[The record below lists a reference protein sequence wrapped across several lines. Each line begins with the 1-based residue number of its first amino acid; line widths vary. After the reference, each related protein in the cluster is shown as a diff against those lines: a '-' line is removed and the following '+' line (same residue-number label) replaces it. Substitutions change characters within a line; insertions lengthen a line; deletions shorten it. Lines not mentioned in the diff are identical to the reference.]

1 MREVSVSITL
11 VALSFVLSLIWGGS
25 LIKLMR
31 YFKIGKIIREDG
43 PESHSEKLGTPTMGG
58 FIILVPVIILTIL
71 LNAATV
77 LGFDISGLSVLVPL
91 GVMVVF
97 SILGAIDD
105 WEGIRGPRKG
115 LGMSAKTKF
124 LMQTIFALITSFLLK
139 YALHVPELYWP
150 GYPDAIPLGVAY
162 IPIATIIIV
171 GFSNAMNFTDGLDG
185 LASLISITAFAA
197 YGVISLMQGQTFL
210 ANFCFTIVGALL
222 GFLWFNVHP
231 AQLFMGDTGSLAL
244 GAALGTVALMTGH
257 WLLLPLIAIIPVSEV
272 LSVVLQIAYFKF
284 AGGKRLFKMAPLHHH
299 FELSGWSETQVVQRF
314 WIINLL
320 FVLIGIA
327 ISMVR

>member
-1 MREVSVSITL
+1 MRETSVSIML
-11 VALSFVLSLIWGGS
+11 VILSFVLSLIWGGP

-31 YFKIGKIIREDG
+31 HFKIGKIIRVDG
-43 PESHSEKLGTPTMGG
+43 PESHIKKLGTPTMGG
-58 FIILVPVIILTIL
+58 FIIILPVVILTIL

-77 LGFDISGLSVLVPL
+77 LGLDVSGLSVLVPL
-91 GVMVVF
+91 GVMMVF
-97 SILGAIDD
+97 SMLGAIDD

-124 LMQTIFALITSFLLK
+124 LMQTIFALITAFFLK

-150 GYPDAIPLGVAY
+150 GYPDAIPLGVTF
-162 IPIATIIIV
+162 IPIATFIIV
-171 GFSNAMNFTDGLDG
+171 GYSNAMNFTDGLDG
-185 LASLISITAFAA
+185 LASLISITTFTA
-197 YGVISLMQGQTFL
+197 YGVISSIQGQTFL

-231 AQLFMGDTGSLAL
+231 AQLIMGDNGSLAL
-244 GAALGTVALMTGH
+244 GAAMATVALMTGH
-257 WLLLPLIAIIPVSEV
+257 WLLLPVIAIIPTSEV
-272 LSVVLQIAYFKF
+272 LSVALQVIYFRF
-284 AGGKRLFKMAPLHHH
+284 SGGKRLFKMAPLHHH

-327 ISMVR
+327 ISTVR

>member
-1 MREVSVSITL
+1 MKETNVSITL
-11 VALSFVLSLIWGGS
+11 VVLSFVLSLIWGGP

-31 YFKIGKIIREDG
+31 HFKIGKIIREDG
-43 PESHSEKLGTPTMGG
+43 PESHIEKLGTPTMGG
-58 FIILVPVIILTIL
+58 FIILVPVVILTIL
-71 LNAATV
+71 MNAATV
-77 LGFDISGLSVLVPL
+77 LGFDISGLSVLAPL
-91 GVMVVF
+91 GVMVIF

-115 LGMSAKTKF
+115 LGMSAKMKF
-124 LMQTIFALITSFLLK
+124 ILQTIIALIASFVLK

-150 GYPDAIPLGVAY
+150 GYAEPIPLGVAY

-171 GFSNAMNFTDGLDG
+171 GYSNAVNFTDGLDG
-185 LASLISITAFAA
+185 LASLISVTAFTA
-197 YGVISLMQGQTFL
+197 YGVIALMQGQTFL

-231 AQLFMGDTGSLAL
+231 AQLFMGDAGSLAL
-244 GAALGTVALMTGH
+244 GATLGVVALMTGQ
-257 WLLLPLIAIIPVSEV
+257 WLLLPLIAIIPTSEV
-272 LSVVLQIAYFKF
+272 LSVMLQVIYFRF
-284 AGGKRLFKMAPLHHH
+284 TGGKRLFKMAPLHHH
-299 FELSGWSETQVVQRF
+299 FELLGWSETQVVQRF

-320 FVLIGIA
+320 SILLGIA

>member
-1 MREVSVSITL
+1 MREVSVSIML
-11 VALSFVLSLIWGGS
+11 VALSFVLSLIWGGP